1 MSSAGAGAG
10 AARVVEVLHT
20 NGKTICTAESLTG
33 GALASALVD
42 IAGAST
48 VFAGGVTTY
57 SLEAKRAV
65 LGFSETEL
73 AHGAV
78 SAEVATHM
86 AQRVRKLFGTDYAL
100 STTGVAGPG
109 PHRGVAEG
117 TVWLGFASKTS
128 SGAISVDLAGV
139 KGSSTSASARN
150 LIRAAAVTAALDL
163 VFNQTV
169 FAGLH
174 PQT

>member
-1 MSSAGAGAG
+1 
-10 AARVVEVLHT
+10 
-20 NGKTICTAESLTG
+20 
-33 GALASALVD
+33 
-42 IAGAST
+42 
-48 VFAGGVTTY
+48 
-57 SLEAKRAV
+57 
-65 LGFSETEL
+65 
-73 AHGAV
+73 
-78 SAEVATHM
+78 M

-117 TVWLGFASKTS
+117 TVWLGFASKTE

-163 VFNQTV
+163 VFNQAV

>member
-1 MSSAGAGAG
+1 MSSTRRG
-10 AARVVEVLHT
+10 AARVVELLHA
-20 NGKTICTAESLTG
+20 NGKSICTAESITG
-33 GALASALVD
+33 GDLASALVD

-57 SLEAKRAV
+57 PLEAKRAV

-73 AHGAV
+73 ADGAV
-78 SAEVATHM
+78 SAEVATYM

-109 PHRGVAEG
+109 PHRGVAQG

-139 KGSSTSASARN
+139 RDLPTSGSARN
-150 LIRAAAVTAALDL
+150 VIREAAVTAALDL
-163 VFNQTV
+163 VFTQAV
-169 FAGLH
+169 FDGLH

>member
-1 MSSAGAGAG
+1 MSSAGHG

-78 SAEVATHM
+78 SAEVAAHM

-128 SGAISVDLAGV
+128 SGAIWVDLAGV
-139 KGSSTSASARN
+139 RDPSTSGSARN
-150 LIRAAAVTAALDL
+150 VIRAAAVTAALDL
-163 VFNQTV
+163 VFTQAV
-169 FAGLH
+169 FDGLH